1 MNLAQPSEV
10 PRPVRLSVDDFLL
23 LAESGAFDHLPKKVE
38 LLDGVITVMSPQL
51 SRHMFVKSEF
61 AFRLM
66 SRLREV
72 GSPLKAF
79 VDGTLTAPPA
89 NAPEPDIFLTNNPHG
104 EGYAHVREAP
114 LVIEVAHTTVRHD
127 LGPKKC
133 IYAEAG
139 VPEYWVLDIPGGKVH
154 QFWSP
159 RGENY
164 EGQRVVALGELVAS
178 VTIPDLAVRSD
189 GLI

>member
-1 MNLAQPSEV
+1 MDLAQPSEA
-10 PRPVRLSVDDFLL
+10 PQPVRLSVDDFLL
-23 LAESGAFDHLPKKVE
+23 LAESGAFEHLPNKVE

-51 SRHMFVKSEF
+51 NRHMFVKSEF

-66 SRLREV
+66 SVLRDIK
-72 GSPLKAF
+72 SPLVAF

-89 NAPEPDIFLTNNPHG
+89 NAPEPDIFLTSNPRG
-104 EGYAHVREAP
+104 DGYAHVSHAP

-127 LGPKKC
+127 LGSKKT
-133 IYAEAG
+133 IYATAG
-139 VPEYWVLDIPGGKVH
+139 VPEYWVLDIPARKVH

-159 RGENY
+159 QGGAYAE
-164 EGQRVVALGELVAS
+164 QRVVAIGDPVESATISDLSVA
-178 VTIPDLAVRSD
+178 TD